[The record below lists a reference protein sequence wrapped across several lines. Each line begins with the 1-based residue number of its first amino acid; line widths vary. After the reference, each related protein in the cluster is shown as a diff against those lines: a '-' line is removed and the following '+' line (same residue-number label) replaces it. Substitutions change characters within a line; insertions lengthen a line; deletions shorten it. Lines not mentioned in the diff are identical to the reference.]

1 MNFISKKLRV
11 RAMLYHFPVNWELA
25 IGFIVKEI
33 LVNKNLRIYN
43 SNPRLYQNSNKKM
56 LILIQGE
63 ILVICLAKVQNT
75 ILKSQVFLEEF
86 LPN

>member
-1 MNFISKKLRV
+1 
-11 RAMLYHFPVNWELA
+11 MLYHFPVNWELA

-56 LILIQGE
+56 LILIQGDFPYRM
-63 ILVICLAKVQNT
+63 CCKSTKYT
-75 ILKSQVFLEEF
+75 IEKSSIFERF
-86 LPN
+86 FITS